1 MKYYL
6 TGAQAGLIDRYTQDK
21 VGFPGLVLMEK
32 AAETAAQELECKL
45 SEYAEN
51 FDKSRDKILIVA
63 ESGNNGGDG
72 VAVAR
77 ILKTHGYNTFIYEIN
92 GISSKSDSY
101 LKQVEIAKNLE
112 VDFVIPDIEDEAVFD
127 DYMVI
132 VDSIFGVG
140 LTREVKGI
148 HSKVIDRIN
157 HAGAGMSFVF
167 SIDIPSGISSS
178 TGHVL
183 GNAVRSHMT
192 VTFQYEK
199 LGMLENEGREYS
211 GKIVCRDI
219 GLYVPSDI
227 TEMERI
233 FESDSIDGSSGTIH
247 KQICYEYSRDDVRRL
262 LPDRKADSNKGTYGK
277 VLIFAGSRDVYG
289 ALYMTAESALRVG
302 AGLVKVVTDIRNR
315 DILSEKLPEAMM
327 LTYDVQELSVEESGG
342 DFYKKLAESVKWADV
357 ILAGPGIGTESVA
370 EEILKYLIDY
380 CGTEKRILNEKADK
394 KSKKLILDADALNII
409 SKNTVDWFDKI
420 TDAFGRDN
428 IVITPHIAE
437 MSRLVGKPVS
447 EVKEKKAEIA
457 HMVSDRY
464 GTITVLKDARTYVTA
479 PDECSVYVNTTG
491 NSGMSTGGSGD
502 VLAGISA
509 GIAAQMDDRKL
520 NMKNVAALA
529 VNLHGRAGNAA
540 REKMGERGMT
550 ATDILVAICR
560 DIC

>member
-1 MKYYL
+1 M
-6 TGAQAGLIDRYTQDK
+6 
-21 VGFPGLVLMEK
+21 
-32 AAETAAQELECKL
+32 
-45 SEYAEN
+45 
-51 FDKSRDKILIVA
+51 
-63 ESGNNGGDG
+63 
-72 VAVAR
+72 
-77 ILKTHGYNTFIYEIN
+77 
-92 GISSKSDSY
+92 
-101 LKQVEIAKNLE
+101 
-112 VDFVIPDIEDEAVFD
+112 
-127 DYMVI
+127 
-132 VDSIFGVG
+132 
-140 LTREVKGI
+140 
-148 HSKVIDRIN
+148 
-157 HAGAGMSFVF
+157 
-167 SIDIPSGISSS
+167 
-178 TGHVL
+178 
-183 GNAVRSHMT
+183 
-192 VTFQYEK
+192 
-199 LGMLENEGREYS
+199 
-211 GKIVCRDI
+211 
-219 GLYVPSDI
+219 
-227 TEMERI
+227 
-233 FESDSIDGSSGTIH
+233 
-247 KQICYEYSRDDVRRL
+247 
-262 LPDRKADSNKGTYGK
+262 
-277 VLIFAGSRDVYG
+277 
-289 ALYMTAESALRVG
+289 
-302 AGLVKVVTDIRNR
+302 
-315 DILSEKLPEAMM
+315 
-327 LTYDVQELSVEESGG
+327 
-342 DFYKKLAESVKWADV
+342 
-357 ILAGPGIGTESVA
+357 A

-380 CGTEKRILNEKADK
+380 CGTEKKILNEKADK

>member
-1 MKYYL
+1 
-6 TGAQAGLIDRYTQDK
+6 
-21 VGFPGLVLMEK
+21 
-32 AAETAAQELECKL
+32 
-45 SEYAEN
+45 
-51 FDKSRDKILIVA
+51 
-63 ESGNNGGDG
+63 
-72 VAVAR
+72 
-77 ILKTHGYNTFIYEIN
+77 
-92 GISSKSDSY
+92 
-101 LKQVEIAKNLE
+101 
-112 VDFVIPDIEDEAVFD
+112 
-127 DYMVI
+127 
-132 VDSIFGVG
+132 
-140 LTREVKGI
+140 
-148 HSKVIDRIN
+148 
-157 HAGAGMSFVF
+157 
-167 SIDIPSGISSS
+167 
-178 TGHVL
+178 
-183 GNAVRSHMT
+183 
-192 VTFQYEK
+192 
-199 LGMLENEGREYS
+199 
-211 GKIVCRDI
+211 
-219 GLYVPSDI
+219 
-227 TEMERI
+227 
-233 FESDSIDGSSGTIH
+233 
-247 KQICYEYSRDDVRRL
+247 
-262 LPDRKADSNKGTYGK
+262 
-277 VLIFAGSRDVYG
+277 
-289 ALYMTAESALRVG
+289 
-302 AGLVKVVTDIRNR
+302 
-315 DILSEKLPEAMM
+315 M